1 MDYKEEFTQLI
12 EENRLDD
19 ARILLEKHKLYASE
33 GLFIMGIWDG
43 F

>member
-19 ARILLEKHKLYASE
+19 AYTAGEAQAVRE
-33 GLFIMGIWDG
+33 
-43 F
+43 